1 MLNIP
6 QASFPGAMGPL
17 EPDLASVLQTALQ
30 PASEQILLQVQAAPG
45 QALIATTARIIIVK
59 GPHLSG
65 MGKPVGRTFPW
76 RVLEQIETRA
86 IFFRRSIAVVTPDTR
101 KEQRPSDLARCSF
114 AVTFSSGTLFAQ
126 TREYLNGALQ
136 QLFQAQRTAYIN
148 GPLVAIQV
156 PGVISLPGER
166 FFLSSDAVL
175 FAEHAFR
182 QWQGGMQGV
191 SFRVMR
197 GVYYRV
203 GGTRGRSYNR
213 SVIEPDDRGKLSLSD
228 RRMLFVGQ
236 RRTIDVPLAKIASI
250 QPFTDGLQVSVGNKA
265 PIQLH
270 TGSDLAGLMLQRLC
284 TNPPP

>member
-6 QASFPGAMGPL
+6 PASFPGATGPL
-17 EPDLASVLQTALQ
+17 DPDIAALLQTALQ
-30 PASEQILLQVQAAPG
+30 PANEHVLMQVQASPG
-45 QALIATTARIIIVK
+45 QAIIATSARIIVLK
-59 GPHLSG
+59 TAQLSG
-65 MGKPVGRTFPW
+65 MGKPVGRAFPW
-76 RVLEQIETRA
+76 HVIEQIEARS
-86 IFFRRSIAVVTPDTR
+86 FLFRRSITVLTTDTR
-101 KEQRPSDLARCSF
+101 KEQRPNDLANCSF

-126 TREYLNGALQ
+126 TRDYLNGAILQ
-136 QLFQAQRTAYIN
+136 CAQAQKAAYVN
-148 GPLVAIQV
+148 GPLVPINV
-156 PGVISLPGER
+156 PGVVPLQGER
-166 FFLSSDAVL
+166 FFLTSDAVL
-175 FAEHAFR
+175 FAEHTFR

-213 SVIEPDDRGKLSLSD
+213 SVVEPDDRGMLALSD

-265 PIQLH
+265 PVQLQ